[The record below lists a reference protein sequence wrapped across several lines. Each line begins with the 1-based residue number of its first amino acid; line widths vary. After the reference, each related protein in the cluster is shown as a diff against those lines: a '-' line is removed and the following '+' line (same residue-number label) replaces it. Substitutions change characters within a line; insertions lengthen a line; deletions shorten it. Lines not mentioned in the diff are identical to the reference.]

1 MNSFYNLIQNNDSAG
16 FLEWDRAAQQYSS
29 QEELSRAVAEAVV
42 LSSRA
47 EVATAFENLGLLLED
62 LFDKAHASSS
72 FQSDPAFNDKLG
84 VSLMRGLFI
93 LSAIN
98 WATPDLNLAE
108 RFPMRTDISEFI
120 QSFYQRRAKQQGVDK
135 NWTDDLKAGRDPLNR
150 YTDQSL
156 FSMGKSGHFSL
167 SGRFRDAWEIFKGE
181 IPYLELETDEGVVE
195 QMVSLISSEPSPAA
209 EWINEWLG
217 LVSSYPEPDD
227 IEELSPRQL
236 QMRSIARIRVDLEQA
251 FKESYDDDIERSCR
265 ELAFQFN
272 GWSNQFLKEPQLAQD
287 PRIRAIFGAMT
298 SLVLAFAHSSESCKQ
313 TIIENTNLQAVGY
326 L

>member
-1 MNSFYNLIQNNDSAG
+1 MNSFYTLIQNNDSAG

-29 QEELSRAVAEAVV
+29 QEALSQAVAEAVA

-72 FQSDPAFNDKLG
+72 FQSDPEFKDKLG
-84 VSLMRGLFI
+84 VSLMRGLFV

-98 WATPDLNLAE
+98 WAAPDLNLAV
-108 RFPMRTDISEFI
+108 RFPMRADIPEFI
-120 QSFYQRRAKQQGVDK
+120 KPFYQRMAKQQGADK

-150 YTDQSL
+150 YTDRSL
-156 FSMGKSGHFSL
+156 FTVSKTGHFSP
-167 SGRFRDAWEIFKGE
+167 SERFRDAWEIFEDE
-181 IPYLELETDEGVVE
+181 IPYLDLEIDEGVVE

-227 IEELSPRQL
+227 IEELSPRML
-236 QMRSIARIRVDLEQA
+236 QMRSIARIRVDLQQSIE
-251 FKESYDDDIERSCR
+251 ESEYDDVEHTCR

-287 PRIRAIFGAMT
+287 TRIRAIFGAMT
-298 SLVLAFAHSSESCKQ
+298 SLVLAFAYTNSECQ
-313 TIIENTNLQAVGY
+313 QIIIENTNLRAAGY